1 MKTIEANTILDY
13 TIPGRIVGNG
23 ISRYFAGVVAS
34 FTAFLLMGVWA
45 GILSAGPF
53 SMDLA
58 LRMAAIVSPI
68 SGWMFGEALKMWWED
83 YRRKRL
89 TVSDSMVRSAANAY
103 ASAACDDGHRYPT
116 GPNNDK
122 HKEYMRK
129 ALLEVLSR

>member
-1 MKTIEANTILDY
+1 LIAA
-13 TIPGRIVGNG
+13 GG
-23 ISRYFAGVVAS
+23 IAAVLLLRWLGVRAKLVYVLPGVV
-34 FTAFLLMGVWA
+34 VWA